1 MIELAPR
8 DETERALWAATLHL
22 ADLFVGLPWTLV
34 GAQMVM
40 LHAYEAGE
48 VPGRTTGDLDLL
60 FDVRSYVGATGEA
73 TRRLLAADFAEKG
86 PSPDGVAH
94 RFTKGAVVVDVLAPD
109 GLGER
114 TSRATI
120 AGGRTIQVPGG
131 SQALERTELVEV
143 RLGDRGSKLPRPS
156 LLGAI
161 LLKARAVGAAP
172 DEAAKHRGDLA
183 VLLGLVADPR
193 TLADQLRPTERGW
206 LRARHELTDRAH
218 AAWRMSRRPDDAF
231 LALGI
236 LLGEPER

>member
-8 DETERALWAATLHL
+8 DESEQALWAATLDL
-22 ADLFVGLPWTLV
+22 ADLLDGLPWTLV

-40 LHAYEAGE
+40 LHAFEAGE
-48 VPGRTTGDLDLL
+48 TPGRTTGDLDLL
-60 FDVRSYVGATGEA
+60 FDVRAYIGATAEA
-73 TRRLLAADFAEKG
+73 SRRLLIAGFTETG

-94 RFTKGAVVVDVLAPD
+94 RFSRGVVVVDVLAPE

-120 AGGRTIQVPGG
+120 AGGRTVQVPGG
-131 SQALERTELVEV
+131 SQALERTEIVDV
-143 RLGDRGSKLPRPS
+143 RLGGRVGRLPRPS

-183 VLLGLVADPR
+183 FLLGLADDPR
-193 TLADQLRPTERGW
+193 SLVVALQKAERTW
-206 LRARHELTDRAH
+206 LRSRRELADRAH
-218 AAWRMSRRPDDAF
+218 QAWRMSRRPDDAF

-236 LLGEPER
+236 LVRDPED